1 MKAGTDYFG
10 GVMRSAGL
18 AGPAAMP
25 PARAA
30 AGAGDA
36 FEPVESMQEA
46 APAPMPSIPERP
58 THVETPAARTP
69 VPTELPPPSPRIA
82 ELTRDP
88 SPAVQAALRWI
99 AAGEPA
105 QMPSAAQAPM
115 KPEAPVIASRDEAAP
130 PTQHRPAS
138 AGPVSLPSPSAA
150 PRFEP
155 SLRREPPPLPAIAKA
170 ATPAPEASTRQA
182 APPTRAD
189 APARTQQLRPTEAS
203 KAAGR
208 HAPEVHIGTLH
219 VTLDAT
225 TAARFA
231 PPAPA
236 PRTVIAAPEAPRA
249 SAAPA
254 AAARSG
260 GSHAA
265 VGSGLSRSR
274 LPRW

>member
-18 AGPAAMP
+18 AGPAALP
-25 PARAA
+25 PVRAA

-36 FEPVESMQEA
+36 FEPIESMQDA
-46 APAPMPSIPERP
+46 APAPSTREQSSPPD
-58 THVETPAARTP
+58 TPAAKTP
-69 VPTELPPPSPRIA
+69 APTELPPPSPRIA
-82 ELTRDP
+82 ELARDP

-105 QMPSAAQAPM
+105 QRPSAGQAPM
-115 KPEAPVIASRDEAAP
+115 QPEAPVTASHDEAAP
-130 PTQHRPAS
+130 PTPHRQAPLGPAS
-138 AGPVSLPSPSAA
+138 PPSLSAA
-150 PRFEP
+150 RRFEP
-155 SLRREPPPLPAIAKA
+155 QRPEPTPLPSIAKA
-170 ATPAPEASTRQA
+170 ATPAPEASTRQP
-182 APPTRAD
+182 APLTRAD
-189 APARTQQLRPTEAS
+189 TPARTQQLRPTEAS
-203 KAAGR
+203 KAASR

-219 VTLDAT
+219 VTLDGA

-236 PRTVIAAPEAPRA
+236 PRTMIAAPEAPRA

-254 AAARSG
+254 AARSG
-260 GSHAA
+260 ASHAA